1 MAGENV
7 LTLTDQN
14 FETEVLGSDVP
25 VLVDFWATWCAP
37 CRMIGPTI
45 EALADSYAG
54 KAKVGKVDVDHN
66 QQTAMKYRVTSIPSV
81 MVFKNGEV
89 VETLMGA
96 RSRPDYESAIDR
108 SIG

>member
-1 MAGENV
+1 MAGDNV

-45 EALADSYAG
+45 EALADAYAG

-96 RSRPDYESAIDR
+96 RSRPDYESALDR
-108 SIG
+108 SIA